1 MTVDQTRDPPR
12 RRDAR
17 RSARRWVT
25 SRLTGLAVR
34 VAPRLRPAGAEWV
47 GRVVARLGPRMPI
60 VARVVADNMRAAS
73 VFTPAGHRGYFEQL
87 GQHFAGAL
95 HALAGRP
102 DDLAR
107 IARDQVDLDE
117 SIRRLREVIA
127 PDRGIILVGPHIANY
142 LLGLTRLNQELPL
155 TVYLRHS
162 ADTTRQVAKE
172 RWYRASGVQWI
183 AEPRDAARPLARLS
197 AMGAA
202 VQAGRVLFITPDL
215 PQKRDVGTPVRFFER
230 EVYLPAGPAALAAR
244 TGAPLFFLM
253 AQRTPMGQRL
263 AVRGPFVAPGM
274 GREGR
279 REVVAAGVQWFAAA
293 LERFL
298 VEQTPLW
305 YLWGDKRWTR
315 VFRGDPRY
323 VGPTATPHRGATCPA
338 PACSGVT

>member
-1 MTVDQTRDPPR
+1 MTVDQTRASPR
-12 RRDAR
+12 RRDAL
-17 RSARRWVT
+17 RSVRRWVT

-34 VAPRLRPAGAEWV
+34 VAPRLWPAGAEWV

-60 VARVVADNMRAAS
+60 MARLVAENMRA
-73 VFTPAGHRGYFEQL
+73 VGVYTPAAHRGYFEQL
-87 GQHFAGAL
+87 GRHFAGAL
-95 HALAGRP
+95 HALAHRP

-107 IARDQVDLDE
+107 VARDHVELDE
-117 SIRRLREVIA
+117 SVGRLRETVTPA
-127 PDRGIILVGPHIANY
+127 RGVILVGPHIANY

-172 RWYRASGVQWI
+172 RWYRSSGVRWI

-197 AMGAA
+197 AMAAA
-202 VQAGRVLFITPDL
+202 VQAGRALFITPDL
-215 PQKRDVGTPVRFFER
+215 PQKRDAGTAVRFFER

-244 TGAPLFFLM
+244 TGAPLFFLT
-253 AQRTPMGQRL
+253 AQRTPTGQRL
-263 AVRGPFVAPGM
+263 LVRGPFVPPGA
-274 GREGR
+274 GRAGR
-279 REVVAAGVQWFAAA
+279 RDAVAAGVQWFAAA
-293 LERFL
+293 LEHFL

-323 VGPTATPHRGATCPA
+323 VGPTATVDQRARCCT
-338 PACSGVT
+338 PACSGAT

>member
-1 MTVDQTRDPPR
+1 MTVNQTRDPPR

-25 SRLTGLAVR
+25 SRLTELAVH
-34 VAPRLRPAGAEWV
+34 VAPRLRPAGADWV
-47 GRVVARLGPRMPI
+47 GRVVARLGPRMPV
-60 VARVVADNMRAAS
+60 VARLVADNMRAVG
-73 VFTPAGHRGYFEQL
+73 VFTSVSHRGYFEQL

-95 HALAGRP
+95 LALADRP

-107 IARDQVDLDE
+107 VARNRVELDE
-117 SIRRLREVIA
+117 SLRRLRGVIM
-127 PDRGIILVGPHIANY
+127 PNRGIILVGPHIANY

-162 ADTTRQVAKE
+162 GDATRQVAKE
-172 RWYRASGVQWI
+172 RWYRASGVRWI
-183 AEPRDAARPLARLS
+183 AEPRDAARPLSRLV
-197 AMGAA
+197 AMGTA

-215 PQKRDVGTPVRFFER
+215 PQKRDTGTPVRFCER

-244 TGAPLFFLM
+244 TGAPLFFLT
-253 AQRTPMGQRL
+253 AQRTPEGQRL
-263 AVRGPFVAPGM
+263 AVRGPFVPPGV

-323 VGPTATPHRGATCPA
+323 VGPAGPADQPATCSAPVCSGAT
-338 PACSGVT
+338 